1 MSSELH
7 KKIEATNGKT
17 QNLFNAEV
25 LNFPKEKKEIFSKTI
40 SQKTNDFWNIK
51 DSSNSDQFKAVTGI
65 CLMIG
70 ALIVIGLLANLSS
83 I

>member
-7 KKIEATNGKT
+7 KKLETSSGKT

-25 LNFPKEKKEIFSKTI
+25 LSFPKEKKEIFSKTVN
-40 SQKTNDFWNIK
+40 KNTNDFWNIK
-51 DSSNSDQFKAVTGI
+51 DISNSDQLKAVTGI

-70 ALIVIGLLANLSS
+70 ALIVIGLFANLSS
-83 I
+83 F